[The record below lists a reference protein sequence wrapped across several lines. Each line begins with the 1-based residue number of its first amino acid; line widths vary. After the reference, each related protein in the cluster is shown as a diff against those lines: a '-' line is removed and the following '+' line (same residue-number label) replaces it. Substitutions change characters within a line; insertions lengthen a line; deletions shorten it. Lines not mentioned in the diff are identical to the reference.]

1 MREIIREKTCDQWL
15 SELRAAG
22 VPCGRINTVAEALSD
37 PHVIERGMIV
47 ELEHPA
53 LGMVKSLATP
63 IHLADTPLVYHRHPP
78 RLGEHSDEV
87 AAELGYNPAAVAQL
101 RAEGVLA

>member
-1 MREIIREKTCDQWL
+1 MREIIRGKTSEQWL
-15 SELRAAG
+15 TELRAAG
-22 VPCGRINTVAEALSD
+22 VPCGRINSVAEALGD

-53 LGMVKSLATP
+53 LGLVKSLATP
-63 IHLADTPLVYHRHPP
+63 VHLADTPLVYHRHPP

-87 AAELGYNPAAVAQL
+87 AGELGYSADEVAAL
-101 RAEGVLA
+101 RANGVLE